1 MQLPF
6 SAMVLGGAV
15 IVEEMQERRAQQLRR
30 LQEINGWRREEMLQQ
45 DQERLDKLLA
55 PQGRTIIF

>member
-1 MQLPF
+1 M
-6 SAMVLGGAV
+6 

-30 LQEINGWRREEMLQQ
+30 LQEINAWRREEMLQQ

-55 PQGRTIIF
+55 LQARTIIF

>member
-15 IVEEMQERRAQQLRR
+15 IVEEMQERHAQQLRR